1 LVEVWQKEGNQH
13 KGRELDNNS
22 ITKEIFDNFGVTWG
36 KGEHFGAYVGK
47 SQKLWHN
54 RNKV

>member
-1 LVEVWQKEGNQH
+1 MGQRQEKSIELWQKEGNQH

-22 ITKEIFDNFGVTWG
+22 ITKEIFDNFG
-36 KGEHFGAYVGK
+36 AYVGK
-47 SQKLWHN
+47 NQKLWHN